1 MREQSI
7 QLVRWL
13 VLSGTNKLLGFIL
26 LSVLRKHFSY
36 TVRPEDLAN
45 DKYESRSGPSCSHR
59 QKVGFTK
66 IRILRIF
73 LNFKEGVLSENR
85 NVQ

>member
-45 DKYESRSGPSCSHR
+45 DKDESRSGPSCSHR

>member
-1 MREQSI
+1 MGSLFTGMREQSI

-36 TVRPEDLAN
+36 TVRPEDLAD
-45 DKYESRSGPSCSHR
+45 DKDESRSGLSCSHR
-59 QKVGFTK
+59 QKVDFDKDTHFK
-66 IRILRIF
+66 SIF
-73 LNFKEGVLSENR
+73 
-85 NVQ
+85 